1 MREEIPQ
8 VQESRKFSFIT
19 SIWIVPII
27 ALLIAL
33 WLAVQYFTTLGPKI
47 EITFESNEGLQAGQ
61 SLVKFR
67 NVPIGKIEKVMLD
80 SDGTGVKVTARME
93 KEAAPYLNND
103 AIFWIVKP
111 EVSVGGISGLD
122 TILTGTY
129 INMVSKKKKMNKKK
143 FIGLSHPYRLLE
155 EGEYFHLNATSS
167 FGVVVG
173 TPVYFKNMKVG
184 LVEYVTISLDG
195 KSVDIIVYI
204 DKRFVSYIHADTKFW
219 KQSIVDIEYAN
230 GQINFNTA
238 PLTTILRGG
247 IEFSSTGEDASKRVP
262 DDYIF
267 RLYRDSGAASD
278 KKIGRGG
285 KAVKEYIMEYEESTA
300 KLKLD
305 AAVKY
310 DKYVV
315 GRVKDIDYTFDRK
328 SHRLKARV
336 LAAIDTSIFYDA
348 NDANRSGE
356 ANLEAAVSEGLR
368 ASLQEYDPIS
378 GLLFINLSFAE
389 ENQSKMIVHQ
399 DSVALFPTIASS
411 GGGIMGGLNGLI
423 DNLRKLPLK
432 ELIVSISDASES
444 FSDLMRNNE
453 KVLGEMMSNLNK
465 TITGINKVVENK
477 EFARMPKELNRTF
490 RGLQQTLKSLDEV
503 LKADSDKS
511 LLSSQLTDTLRQLNK
526 ASLDTQK
533 LLKKLDRKPNS
544 LIFGD

>member
-8 VQESRKFSFIT
+8 VQESRKFSFVT

-432 ELIVSISDASES
+432 ELIVSISDASDS

>member
-1 MREEIPQ
+1 MAEEIPQ
-8 VQESRKFSFIT
+8 VRESTKFSFIT

-33 WLAVQYFTTLGPKI
+33 WLAFQYFMTLGPKI

-67 NVPIGKIEKVMLD
+67 DVPIGKVEKVMLD
-80 SDGTGVKVTARME
+80 DDGKGVKVIARME
-93 KEAAPYLNND
+93 REIAPYLNSD

-111 EVSVGGISGLD
+111 EVGVGGISGLD

-143 FIGLSHPYRLLE
+143 FIGLKHPYRLLE
-155 EGEYFHLNATSS
+155 KGEYFHLNATSS
-167 FGVVVG
+167 FGIVVG

-204 DKRFVSYIHADTKFW
+204 NKSFVPYIHADTKFW

-238 PLTTILRGG
+238 PLTNILRGG

-278 KKIGRGG
+278 KKIGKGG
-285 KAVKEYIMEYEESTA
+285 KAFRNYVMEFDESTA

-315 GRVKDIDYTFDRK
+315 GRVKDIEYSFDRK
-328 SHRLKARV
+328 RYRLKARV
-336 LAAIDTSIFYDA
+336 STAIDTSIFYDSS
-348 NDANRSGE
+348 DANRSGE
-356 ANLEAAVSEGLR
+356 ENLEKAVSEGLR

-378 GLLFINLSFAE
+378 GLLFINLSFVD
-389 ENQSKMIVHQ
+389 ENQSKTIVRR
-399 DSVALFPTIASS
+399 DDIALFPTVAGS

-423 DNLRKLPLK
+423 DNLRKLPLN
-432 ELIVSISDASES
+432 ELIVSISEASDS
-444 FSDLMRNNE
+444 FSDLMEHNE
-453 KVLGEMMSNLNK
+453 KILGKMMANLNK
-465 TITGINKVVENK
+465 TIVGINKMVDNK
-477 EFARMPKELNRTF
+477 EFAKMPKELNRTF
-490 RGLQQTLKSLDEV
+490 RSLQKTLKSLDEV

-511 LLSSQLTDTLRQLNK
+511 LLSSQLTDTLRELNK

-533 LLKKLDRKPNS
+533 LLRKLDRKPNS